1 MSKKTR
7 KIIDNTKFFLDRAPK
22 KEADAD
28 REHRQR
34 SLERLGLHWNNFQ
47 KRVVIQSRKLDELP
61 ELLNLFAWEIDQDV
75 EIHPDVRQ
83 NFLKLVY
90 LKMNDVYGRIELA
103 KHVLQVMADCPNTIN
118 VSESDKGDAVKECG
132 WGGLMVVR
140 RAEFE
145 AGTIEVEC
153 PQCKGKLTK
162 VDLIKPEDVP
172 QPPARNR
179 FVRFRNGTIRPSDIH
194 QFDTLEEF
202 QAISYVS
209 IFTGKPGFTK
219 LVKNGQDVF
228 AVVDGKPQRIGRVEF
243 PDKLNVE
250 ELTPSGPSAQPGTA
264 AEATTAGPA
273 NPPAAAHPA
282 DPAPERSTPPAP

>member
-7 KIIDNTKFFLDRAPK
+7 KIIDNTKFFRERAPK

-28 REHRQR
+28 RDYRQR

-61 ELLNLFAWEIDQDV
+61 ELLNLFAWEIEQDV

-90 LKMNDVYGRIELA
+90 LKMNDVYGRIELS
-103 KHVLQVMADCPNTIN
+103 KHVLQVMADCPNLNWERIPQ
-118 VSESDKGDAVKECG
+118 DGAVHHLKTECG

-145 AGTIEVEC
+145 AGTIVVEC
-153 PQCKGKLTK
+153 PQCKGKMTK
-162 VDLIKPEDVP
+162 TDLIKPEDVP

-179 FVRFRNGTIRPSDIH
+179 FVRFRNGAIRPSDIH

-228 AVVDGKPQRIGRVEF
+228 AIVDGKPQRIGRVEF

-250 ELTPSGPSAQPGTA
+250 ELK
-264 AEATTAGPA
+264 
-273 NPPAAAHPA
+273 
-282 DPAPERSTPPAP
+282 